1 MAYFWANGN
10 WEFNF
15 GIHFNDW
22 EMDYVQQCEV
32 EQKSLNPQDS
42 DKMFWKKYA
51 DGLFSVKSSYSFL
64 EGESLTLA
72 PVKIL

>member
-1 MAYFWANGN
+1 
-10 WEFNF
+10 
-15 GIHFNDW
+15 
-22 EMDYVQQCEV
+22 MDYVQQFLGEV

-42 DKMFWKKYA
+42 DKILWKVFA

-72 PVKIL
+72 LVKILWNPLLPTKVSFFA